1 MTMMD
6 APEYDPTHDN
16 RVKWLLISA
25 LVLVL
30 TVFIGGMAG
39 LITGHGFFFTDLPQ
53 EHKVNKFFIALEAK
67 DYNTAYGI
75 YENDANWQQHPADF
89 GYPLNR
95 FIEDWTTYS
104 PVKGPI
110 TSHHVDV
117 SKVDGHGMWGTG
129 IIVAVRL
136 NGEKKAFIYVDRADG
151 KLTYPAPHE
160 LQY

>member
-16 RVKWLLISA
+16 RMKALLIGSVV
-25 LVLVL
+25 LVLV
-30 TVFIGGMAG
+30 VFFGGMAG
-39 LITGHGFFFTDLPQ
+39 LVTGHGFFFTNLPQ
-53 EHKVNKFFIALEAK
+53 EHKVNKFFNALEAK
-67 DYNTAYGI
+67 DYNTAYGL
-75 YENDANWQQHPADF
+75 YVNDANWQQHPEKF
-89 GYPLNR
+89 GYKLNR
-95 FIEDWTTYS
+95 AIEDWTIYT

-129 IIVAVRL
+129 VTVGVRI
-136 NGEKKAFIYVDRADG
+136 NGDTKTFLYVDRADG
-151 KLTYPAPHE
+151 TISWPSPHE